1 MARTEYFMIP
11 LEHKFVLSG
20 FYLGQKFN
28 YWVGKEN
35 PEFKALFMSPLDGS
49 TSSYHQFH
57 KQMMWIKNN
66 CPSLKDLP
74 ALPEPKPLPVCQPD
88 PDLLEQLYVM
98 KLMLGGTIFDLENVG
113 AK

>member
-1 MARTEYFMIP
+1 MSRTEYFMIP
-11 LEHKFVLSG
+11 LEHKTVLSG

-66 CPSLKDLP
+66 CQSLKHLP
-74 ALPEPKPLPVCQPD
+74 ALPEPKPLPQYQASTN
-88 PDLLEQLYVM
+88 LIETLATM
-98 KLMLGGTIFDLENVG
+98 KLLLSGAIYDLENGVLT
-113 AK
+113 